1 VSTYKILFVTDAWH
15 PQVNGVV
22 RTINTLGDEL
32 KKLGH
37 DVHYITPK
45 EFITIPCPSYPEIR
59 LAINPW
65 PKLYRKIKQLNPQ
78 IIHIA
83 TEGPLGF
90 FARRYCIKHKIKF
103 TTSYHTKFPE
113 YIYERIKLPLSLS
126 YRFMRFFHKHSD
138 QILVTTET
146 MKQELAGRGF
156 NIDKLRV
163 WTRGAKQDIFAKGE
177 KIELGLQRP
186 IWIYVGRVAVEKN
199 IEAFLGMEIEGSKL
213 VVGGGPQLDKLKQ
226 KYKDVTFVGMQ
237 DSKNV
242 ANYLASSDVFVF
254 PSKTDTFG
262 IVIIEALA
270 AGLPVAAYP
279 VPGPIDILKNTK
291 ADTLDWDLIASAKKS
306 LTIPKEV
313 CQLIASAYT
322 WENCANIFLDTAIR
336 NY

>member
-1 VSTYKILFVTDAWH
+1 MSTYKILFVTDAWH

-146 MKQELAGRGF
+146 MKKELAGRGF

-213 VVGGGPQLDKLKQ
+213 VVG
-226 KYKDVTFVGMQ
+226 
-237 DSKNV
+237 
-242 ANYLASSDVFVF
+242 
-254 PSKTDTFG
+254 
-262 IVIIEALA
+262 
-270 AGLPVAAYP
+270 
-279 VPGPIDILKNTK
+279 
-291 ADTLDWDLIASAKKS
+291 
-306 LTIPKEV
+306 
-313 CQLIASAYT
+313 
-322 WENCANIFLDTAIR
+322 
-336 NY
+336 